1 MANRKLY
8 QYRITGYYYTGYA
21 GSLEKDEYK
30 RFEEIVW
37 AENNTVAMEMVIGK
51 NAWAE
56 SLNGRT
62 FQLDVIHYDC
72 W

>member
-1 MANRKLY
+1 M
-8 QYRITGYYYTGYA
+8 
-21 GSLEKDEYK
+21 EEDEYK
-30 RFEEIVW
+30 HFEEIVW